1 VLALQRTHGNQF
13 VQRLVARQRRLSA
26 RTLQRFGAREHMELG
41 NDAARPLHSRA
52 PSAPLLEGVTL
63 DDGSPV
69 TYGEMVALA
78 GDHFGSI
85 DEVRELLKTDEGKK
99 KIRYARAWQ
108 LKVGS
113 DAGIDDATKKW
124 VEDRYFELAANNVS
138 HFSAGGR
145 PRTSTSGC
153 TWRRSHSPSEPGR

>member
-1 VLALQRTHGNQF
+1 MLDLQRTYGNQF
-13 VQRLVARQRRLSA
+13 VQRLIARQGSPAA
-26 RTLQRFGAREHMELG
+26 RVLQRFGARGHVELG

-52 PSAPLLEGVTL
+52 PTAPLLEGVTL

-85 DEVRELLKTDEGKK
+85 DEVRELLRTDEGKK

-108 LKVGS
+108 LKIGS
-113 DAGIDDATKKW
+113 DAGIDDATK
-124 VEDRYFELAANNVS
+124 NVC
-138 HFSAGGR
+138 R
-145 PRTSTSGC
+145 
-153 TWRRSHSPSEPGR
+153 